1 MLERRA
7 GAWYTRR
14 RPGPFHPH
22 EWPDWKGFGRH
33 LLPKTLNKVLA
44 RFENDRPAL
53 VPALQAVQG
62 RLGYL
67 PKAAIREVALHCRVP
82 ESTVFGVASFYEQF
96 HLTRQGKHK
105 IKVCRGTACH
115 IRGSARIAEAVQK
128 KLSIRLGETTP
139 DYKFSLERV
148 ACFGACALS
157 PVVMIDGKIS
167 GKMTP
172 AKVLKLI
179 EKLK

>member
-1 MLERRA
+1 
-7 GAWYTRR
+7 
-14 RPGPFHPH
+14 
-22 EWPDWKGFGRH
+22 
-33 LLPKTLNKVLA
+33 LPKTLNKVLA
-44 RFENDRPAL
+44 RFENDRSAL

-67 PKAAIREVALHCRVP
+67 PKEAIGEVARHCRVP
-82 ESTVFGVASFYEQF
+82 ESTVFGVATFYEQF

-105 IKVCRGTACH
+105 IRVCEGTGCH
-115 IRGSARIAEAVQK
+115 IQGSTRLADALQQK
-128 KLSIRLGETTP
+128 LGIQAGETTP
-139 DYKFSLERV
+139 DYRFTLERV

-157 PVVMIDGKIS
+157 PVIMIDGKIS

-179 EKLK
+179 EELA